1 MQNTLLHFT
10 LAETQ
15 NLWMFLKHFKN
26 MELLEMLYGKPSL
39 TPQSKLANTLS
50 SLNFI
55 THKLQIKYLKV
66 FAQVDKTYPFTINRI
81 RSMLT
86 VMLLATEQLLVSVYS
101 RNENSSPNKI
111 NDAKRDL
118 TQTLKITGTDMTQT
132 TLKFKLHF
140 NK

>member
-66 FAQVDKTYPFTINRI
+66 FAQADKTYPFTINRI
-81 RSMLT
+81 RSVLT
-86 VMLLATEQLLVSVYS
+86 VTLLATEQLLVSVYS

-111 NDAKRDL
+111 NVAKRDL